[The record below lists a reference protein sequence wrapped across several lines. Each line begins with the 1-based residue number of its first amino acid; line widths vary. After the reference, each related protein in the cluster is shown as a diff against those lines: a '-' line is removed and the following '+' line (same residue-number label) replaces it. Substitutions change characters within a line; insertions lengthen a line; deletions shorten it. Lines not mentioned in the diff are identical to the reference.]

1 MSFLSRLFDRS
12 PAPSLADRVSAWEGP
27 TPSTPAERE
36 AWVLKYAQAFIP
48 GAVLGGVTTKT
59 DASGRAPARPNQ
71 VLIQNPEQAF
81 RALHRPLGNR
91 PRGFESAMVQKL
103 PMDLGGLVYGAD
115 FTGLES
121 RPGQGIVDRK
131 GIESGFASGA
141 MPSRGA
147 VRFASPDTGA
157 ALRAAWY
164 GDGWSR
170 S

>member
-1 MSFLSRLFDRS
+1 MSILSRLFDRS
-12 PAPSLADRVSAWEGP
+12 PAPSLADRVAAWEGP
-27 TPSTPAERE
+27 TPNTPSERE

-59 DASGRAPARPNQ
+59 DASGRAPARPDQ

-81 RALHRPLGNR
+81 RALHARLGNR
-91 PRGFESAMVQKL
+91 PSGFDSSLAQKQ
-103 PMDLGGLVYGAD
+103 PMDLGGLVYGAA

-121 RPGQGIVDRK
+121 RPGQGLVDRA
-131 GIESGFASGA
+131 GLEAGFASGA

-147 VRFASPDTGA
+147 VRFAAPDTGA

-170 S
+170 G